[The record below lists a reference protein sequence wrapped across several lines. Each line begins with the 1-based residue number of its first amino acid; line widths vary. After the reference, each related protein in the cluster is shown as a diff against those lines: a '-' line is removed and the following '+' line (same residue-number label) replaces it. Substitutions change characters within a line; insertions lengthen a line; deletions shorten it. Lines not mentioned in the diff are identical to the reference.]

1 MLDTAKQLS
10 RMTIVLHWLVGI
22 SIILLLAVGTF
33 MANTETWSLY
43 PWHKSIGILV
53 AVVALIRVLWRMKN
67 GWLTPVA
74 QYTNIEINLA
84 KLIHWVLIIGTVL
97 MPLSG
102 FLMSALGGNGV
113 AFFGIELVA
122 RNPDVMDPTKVVAHN
137 ASLAGAF
144 HFLHHWVGYILIGAI
159 ALHIAGALKHH
170 IIDKDSTLK
179 RMLGK

>member
-1 MLDTAKQLS
+1 MLDTEKQLS

-22 SIILLLAVGTF
+22 SIILLLAVGTY
-33 MANTETWSLY
+33 MVNTETWSLY

-53 AVVALIRVLWRMKN
+53 AVLAIFRILWRVKN

-74 QYTNIEINLA
+74 TYTDLEVNLA
-84 KLIHWVLIIGTVL
+84 KFIHWILIIATIL

-122 RNPDVMDPTKVVAHN
+122 RTPDVMDPTKVLAHN
-137 ASLAGAF
+137 AFLASTF